1 MMTGFIKQKYGVSV
15 GQNRICKALSRVA
28 PHYHQRRK
36 SNIARM
42 TNSIPYRANYFDHKL
57 HLGQNEKLEMYGVT
71 HVAAIDGH
79 SRFVVAGATMAKKNN
94 IKIYQDVY
102 RYC

>member
-1 MMTGFIKQKYGVSV
+1 MTGFTKQKYGVPV
-15 GQNRICKALSRVA
+15 GQNRIGKALSRVA

-42 TNSIPYRANYFDHKL
+42 ANPIPYRANYFCHKP
-57 HLGQNEKLEMYGVT
+57 HLDQNEKLEMYAVT

-79 SRFVVAGATMAKKNN
+79 SRFVVTGATMSRKNN

-102 RYC
+102 GYC